1 MVETA
6 LNDEDVLAAIGE
18 RKLAA
23 IADDTLCRAS
33 ILGDQP
39 RRQVHAFEM
48 FESEP
53 LERAEPIA
61 SATKE
66 FDDFGFA
73 RPVFSAQAVE
83 TGDKFLNFLFG
94 RFETQVGG
102 FPGIRSWR
110 TLCVEICFVPWC
122 FCRQCG
128 HLRRTVERTI
138 EGSHSSA
145 FNSRRASM
153 SCLKRGLGANC
164 RKQYLLEEGRVKCPR

>member
-39 RRQVHAFEM
+39 RRQVHASEM
-48 FESEP
+48 FKPEP
-53 LERAEPIA
+53 FERAEPIA
-61 SATKE
+61 SATKK
-66 FDDFGFA
+66 FDDFCFA

-110 TLCVEICFVPWC
+110 TSRVEICFVPRC

-128 HLRRTVERTI
+128 HLGRTVERTI

-145 FNSRRASM
+145 VNSRRASKC
-153 SCLKRGLGANC
+153 CLKRGQRMAGSSIYW
-164 RKQYLLEEGRVKCPR
+164 KTGG

>member
-23 IADDTLCRAS
+23 IADDTFCRTA

-39 RRQVHAFEM
+39 RRQVHAFHM

-53 LERAEPIA
+53 LERAESIA
-61 SATKE
+61 SATKK

-102 FPGIRSWR
+102 FPGIRSWG
-110 TLCVEICFVPWC
+110 TLRVEICFVPRC
-122 FCRQCG
+122 FCRRQCG
-128 HLRRTVERTI
+128 HLRETVKRTI

-145 FNSRRASM
+145 VNSRRASR
-153 SCLKRGLGANC
+153 SCSTRGPRANC
-164 RKQYLLEEGRVKCPR
+164 PQ